1 MTDRTCI
8 LSGRSLPRDQL
19 IRFVAGPDGLAV
31 ADLAEKL
38 PGRGVWIE
46 NGADN
51 LRKAA
56 ARNLLTRR
64 IGVTFGDVEAEIL
77 RIAGLMRKRALAA
90 AGMAR
95 RSGGMVGGAGKLAA
109 DSEGFAGLLAAP
121 DASERELRKLESRLG
136 VEWTSRLLTASE
148 LGQMFGRDSL
158 AFAGIRGGGR
168 AKPAENLRRELAR
181 LEGFSWSSACQAG

>member
-8 LSGRSLPRDQL
+8 LSGQSLPRDHL
-19 IRFVAGPDGLAV
+19 IRFVAGPDGHAV

-51 LRKAA
+51 LRRVADKK
-56 ARNLLTRR
+56 LLQRR
-64 IGVTFGDVEAEIL
+64 IGVGFQDVEAQIGQ
-77 RIAGLMRKRALAA
+77 IAGLMRKRVLAA

-95 RSGGMVGGAGKLAA
+95 RSGGLVGGGGKLAA
-109 DSEGFAGLLAAP
+109 DTEGFAGLLAAP
-121 DASERELRKLESRLG
+121 DASPRELQKLQSRLD
-136 VEWTSRLLTASE
+136 VDWTSRLLSAQE
-148 LGQMFGRDSL
+148 LGQLFGRESL
-158 AFAGIRGGGR
+158 AFVGVRGGGR
-168 AKPAENLRRELAR
+168 ARPAENLRRELVR